1 MNINI
6 QQLEYVV
13 AVDTYRHFARAAES
27 CFVTQPTLSMMI
39 QKLEDELNIKIFDR
53 STHPVE
59 PTPIGRQIIEQ
70 ARIALRHFRQ
80 IKEIADNERNIV
92 KGAFRLGI
100 IPTIAPYLIPELL
113 RRQNETRNE
122 ITLTL
127 HENTTAQII
136 KKLQNGTLDGGLM
149 AGPLYHD
156 KLTEYPVYYEKFYAY
171 VSPEEKIYAE
181 NEVDLDSIDINRIW
195 LLENEH
201 CLRGQVEHLC
211 QMKQKAKNNSPA
223 VQYEAGSIDTLIH
236 VVDHNG
242 GMTIIPEM
250 SAMRLSEEQQVHL
263 RNFKNTSA
271 YREASLM
278 VSNDYVRKSM
288 LNEVLNIIRA
298 SVPRSMQDVRLKE
311 FVVELGKIG

>member
-13 AVDTYRHFARAAES
+13 AVDSYRHFAKAAES

-70 ARIALRHFRQ
+70 ARVSLRHFRQ

-92 KGAFRLGI
+92 KGSFRLGV

-113 RRQNETRNE
+113 EKQNEKRNE
-122 ITLTL
+122 ISLTL
-127 HENTTAQII
+127 HEYTTVQIVN
-136 KKLQNGTLDGGLM
+136 KLQNGMLDGGLL
-149 AGPLYHD
+149 AGPLHHD
-156 KLTEYPVYYEKFYAY
+156 RLTEIPVYYEKFYAY
-171 VSPEEKIYAE
+171 VSPKDKTYSEK
-181 NEVDLDSIDINRIW
+181 EVDLNLIDINHIW

-201 CLRGQVEHLC
+201 CLRGQIERLC
-211 QMKQKAKNNSPA
+211 RMKQSVKSASPA
-223 VQYEAGSIDTLIH
+223 VQYKAGSIETLIH

-250 SAMRLSEEQQVHL
+250 SAMRLGKGQHLHL
-263 RNFKNTSA
+263 RDFKNSPA
-271 YREASLM
+271 YREVSLV
-278 VSNDYVRKSM
+278 VSNDYVRKAM
-288 LNEVLNIIRA
+288 LNEVLKIIKS
-298 SVPRSMQDVRLKE
+298 SVPKEMQDMRLKE
-311 FVVELGKIG
+311 FVVELV